1 MTRYVLSPRARRD
14 IDEIWDYTAKLWG
27 AKQAENYLRQ
37 LQAAIKLIAANPAL
51 GRSCDNVRRGY
62 RKFPAG
68 SHMLFYRAEKSG
80 VEIVRILHARMDVD
94 RHFMT

>member
-68 SHMLFYRAEKSG
+68 SHMLFDRAESLASRSSAFSTRAWMSTD
-80 VEIVRILHARMDVD
+80 IS
-94 RHFMT
+94 